1 MSISSKVRFFLFL
14 LVAACAS
21 AALVVIDVGALPQ
34 NTNSSTTV
42 QEENTNAHRGH
53 RGRRGRRG
61 RRGSTRRAAA
71 AEANANANT
80 GDMTGTE
87 TVSDNANTG
96 MAAAP
101 QDTGGGTN
109 EDLSGTYTGTVRM
122 TGGHEMSG
130 EGTLTITGNT
140 FTLTVD
146 TMNHS
151 GRVYAINTRK
161 YVGAAFYFTDITD
174 PVSNTPLAASVR
186 VRRRGNV
193 FTLEPVPGARN
204 RLSFRGRSS

>member
-1 MSISSKVRFFLFL
+1 MSISSKVRLFLFL
-14 LVAACAS
+14 LVAASAS
-21 AALVVIDVGALPQ
+21 AALVLADVVALSQ
-34 NTNSSTTV
+34 NTNSSTTMP
-42 QEENTNAHRGH
+42 QE
-53 RGRRGRRG
+53 
-61 RRGSTRRAAA
+61 
-71 AEANANANT
+71 
-80 GDMTGTE
+80 
-87 TVSDNANTG
+87 TG
-96 MAAAP
+96 MAAA
-101 QDTGGGTN
+101 QENTGGGVN

-161 YVGAAFYFTDITD
+161 YVGAAFYFTDVTD
-174 PVSNTPLAASVR
+174 PISNTPLAASVR
-186 VRRRGNV
+186 VRRRGNT